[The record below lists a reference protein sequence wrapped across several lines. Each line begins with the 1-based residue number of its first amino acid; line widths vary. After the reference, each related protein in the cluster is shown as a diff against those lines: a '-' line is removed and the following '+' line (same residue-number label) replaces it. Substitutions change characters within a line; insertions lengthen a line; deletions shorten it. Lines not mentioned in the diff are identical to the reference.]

1 MIVTVVIFFPLCQKH
16 ISSQLEGGATSVP
29 EADNKRSD
37 SDSKMTEESTN
48 KQMNT
53 EWFHLET
60 ENIFV
65 NAEKDEFAIT
75 AITRRHQ
82 ARNLQRIESP
92 TYHHIAKWNEK
103 KT

>member
-1 MIVTVVIFFPLCQKH
+1 MH
-16 ISSQLEGGATSVP
+16 
-29 EADNKRSD
+29 
-37 SDSKMTEESTN
+37 
-48 KQMNT
+48 
-53 EWFHLET
+53 
-60 ENIFV
+60 V